1 MSKKNQISKI
11 KYSNLTSLYLS
22 VKGFHKNYEDLKK
35 EEAALIG
42 ETQYEDMVSVAA
54 TNGFLAVE
62 LYLKLMYAIVYWV
75 DNEKDKEEPDNYT
88 EFPKGHD
95 IKVMFENLDSRFKD
109 PILNKLSD
117 SMTEEQ
123 LLKQL
128 DKYKNGFMEW
138 RYIFERD
145 YMQGDFHFLSKI
157 LMAMCSV
164 CRGYMDNY
172 HFPKEEWQQEGSRT
186 SIIMHEKPVNSK
198 EEAIRVANMS
208 LKDVLENSD
217 N

>member
-22 VKGFHKNYEDLKK
+22 VKGFHNNYEYLKR
-35 EEAALIG
+35 EEAERMG
-42 ETQYEDMVSVAA
+42 KPQYDDIISVAA

-123 LLKQL
+123 LLKRL
-128 DKYKNGFMEW
+128 DIYLKKTIWKEIFISYQKY
-138 RYIFERD
+138 
-145 YMQGDFHFLSKI
+145 
-157 LMAMCSV
+157 
-164 CRGYMDNY
+164 
-172 HFPKEEWQQEGSRT
+172 
-186 SIIMHEKPVNSK
+186 
-198 EEAIRVANMS
+198 
-208 LKDVLENSD
+208 
-217 N
+217 